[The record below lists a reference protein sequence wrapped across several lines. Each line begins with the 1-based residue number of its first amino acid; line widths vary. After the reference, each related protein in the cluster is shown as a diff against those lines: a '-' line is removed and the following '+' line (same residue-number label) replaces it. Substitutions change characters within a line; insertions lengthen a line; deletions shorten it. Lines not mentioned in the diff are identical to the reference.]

1 MKSLAGMPQ
10 LLTSSK
16 GRNGMSKKQHGK
28 KGQDGVYK
36 VPLGTSVRA
45 LRERDSVKAIHNIMD
60 SHVGAETDHDYVSVY
75 RDEFPLR
82 IDLEEDGISECD
94 EDEQESVAMLN
105 QERESVDPE
114 FEEIG
119 DLIHDG
125 DCLVVARGGI
135 GGKGNSNLV
144 SNRHRACHAELQS
157 STTGESVR
165 LILEMKIVSDFS
177 LVGFPNVG
185 KSSLLRAIS
194 NAIPRVDD
202 FAFTTVNPQLGSVKV
217 GYSQFIVS
225 DVPGLIEGA
234 HQNRGIGH
242 KFLRHVERSKI
253 LVHVLD
259 SSGAASFN
267 IRVTDGKKSTER
279 LRPEEQLMLLR
290 EEIRLYSS
298 KMVEKPFIV
307 VLNKIDLLEHEDFCT
322 QDFQEWIAAQ
332 FGRKCVPVIPVSA
345 TGGKV
350 MEPKNIDKLIK
361 EMDKLMN

>member
-1 MKSLAGMPQ
+1 
-10 LLTSSK
+10 
-16 GRNGMSKKQHGK
+16 MSKRQHGK

-45 LRERDSVKAIHNIMD
+45 LREKISVKAIHNVMD
-60 SHVGAETDHDYVSVY
+60 GHVGAENHHVGEYG
-75 RDEFPLR
+75 DEFPLC
-82 IDLEEDGISECD
+82 INLEEDGSSESD
-94 EDEQESVAMLN
+94 EHMAELN
-105 QERESVDPE
+105 EERQIHEDPA

-119 DLIHDG
+119 DLINDG
-125 DCLVVARGGI
+125 DCIAVARGGI

-144 SNRHRACHAELQS
+144 SKRHRACHAELQS

-202 FAFTTVNPQLGSVKV
+202 FAFTTVNPQLGSVKL

-234 HQNRGIGH
+234 HENRGIGH

-253 LVHVLD
+253 IVHVLD
-259 SSGAASFN
+259 SSGAASFGVG
-267 IRVTDGKKSTER
+267 VTGHARESSQR
-279 LRPEEQLMLLR
+279 LRPEDQLMLLR
-290 EEIRLYSS
+290 QEIGLYSS
-298 KMVEKPFIV
+298 KMLEKPFIV
-307 VLNKIDLLEHEDFCT
+307 VLNKIDLLESEDFCPR
-322 QDFQEWIAAQ
+322 DFQEWVAAHL
-332 FGRKCVPVIPVSA
+332 GVTCVPVIPVSA

-350 MEPKNIDKLIK
+350 KKPKNVDELIK
-361 EMDKLMN
+361 EMDKLIN